1 MAHPI
6 LPNDPKAE
14 EITEGKNEPT
24 FKLDEPV
31 TTVLN
36 VNPLT
41 NDEEDSLSFVVLGR
55 DSVEAQAS
63 LLASYTDLQQKSMSI
78 VYASQFYFI
87 SRLTIY
93 FKIENKCLFLYR
105 IISQWCHQ

>member
-1 MAHPI
+1 MARPI

-14 EITEGKNEPT
+14 EIIGGNELS

-31 TTVLN
+31 TMALN
-36 VNPLT
+36 INPLI
-41 NDEEDSLSFVVLGR
+41 NIDEEDSLSFVVLGR

-78 VYASQFYFI
+78 VHHNSTLFHDSLFI
-87 SRLTIY
+87 LR
-93 FKIENKCLFLYR
+93 
-105 IISQWCHQ
+105 